1 MSGDSGGGRVDA
13 VGVAFD
19 RDHELGEIAVADD
32 PPELLLGDEQELA
45 NLATAVE
52 REVTLPQ
59 PNRAPTEEAAIVAT
73 A

>member
-1 MSGDSGGGRVDA
+1 
-13 VGVAFD
+13 VGVACD
-19 RDHELGEIAVADD
+19 REHELGEIAVADD

-45 NLATAVE
+45 KLATAVE

-59 PNRAPTEEAAIVAT
+59 PDPAPTEEAAIVAT

>member
-1 MSGDSGGGRVDA
+1 
-13 VGVAFD
+13 VAFD

-45 NLATAVE
+45 NLAGAVE

-59 PNRAPTEEAAIVAT
+59 PNRGRTEEAAIVAT

>member
-1 MSGDSGGGRVDA
+1 VSGDSGGGRVDA
-13 VGVAFD
+13 VGVALG

-32 PPELLLGDEQELA
+32 PPEPLLGDAQELA

-59 PNRAPTEEAAIVAT
+59 PNRARIEEAAIVAT

>member
-1 MSGDSGGGRVDA
+1 M
-13 VGVAFD
+13 GVAFD

-45 NLATAVE
+45 KLTAAVE
-52 REVTLPQ
+52 REVTLPR
-59 PNRAPTEEAAIVAT
+59 PNPAPTEEAAIVAT

>member
-1 MSGDSGGGRVDA
+1 MAA
-13 VGVAFD
+13 VAAGLTRGVAFG

-45 NLATAVE
+45 KLTTAVE
-52 REVTLPQ
+52 REVTLPR
-59 PNRAPTEEAAIVAT
+59 PNPAPTEEAAIVAT